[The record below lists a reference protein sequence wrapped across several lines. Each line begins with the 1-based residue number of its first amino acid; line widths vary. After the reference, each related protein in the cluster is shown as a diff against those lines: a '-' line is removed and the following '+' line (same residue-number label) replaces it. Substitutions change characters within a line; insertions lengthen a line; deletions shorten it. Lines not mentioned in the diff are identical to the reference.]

1 MPRHAT
7 PQPQEQSAHAAA
19 TTPSVRR
26 YPCRS
31 ERGLE
36 RVKGLLREYEANE
49 ARMAA
54 SDGRGTVSFQFLW
67 DALGIAR

>member
-1 MPRHAT
+1 M
-7 PQPQEQSAHAAA
+7 
-19 TTPSVRR
+19 RR